1 MTQDDG
7 RTRVDWIEAER
18 ARKAQQKPVYDP
30 ALDQSRGKWTR
41 CDQCG
46 EILYI
51 KHIRLEH
58 RVCSKCEFP
67 LQRSI
72 TDRIARLLDEGSW
85 RPLDE
90 ALSPADPRQFV
101 DSRAYHERLLAAQE
115 ESGRQDA
122 VQTGTGLIEGR
133 PLARG
138 VRDFNFRGGSRGS
151 VVGEKITRLIEHAT
165 RAGLPLLLVTAS
177 GGARR
182 QEGVLSLR
190 QRAKISAALHVHQTC
205 ARLPYWSLLTHPT
218 TGGVTASFARLGDL
232 VIAEP
237 RARIAFAGR
246 RVIQETLGEVLPD
259 NFQTAEYLLE
269 HGLLDLIIERRYHRE
284 AFAELVLFHHYAPR
298 RRQGRI
304 PYGYN
309 GPLTR
314 IREER
319 LRRSL
324 QLENASYERLLQ
336 SLEQLLTRTGEEGA
350 TTDPNLL
357 RGKNALPAERWT
369 EEGLS
374 WNASPRIEE
383 TASALQRQAHSKHE
397 WPVWPT
403 DAELEPVTLPDG
415 RLQHPITS
423 DVVSEP
429 REVVRAEL
437 EKWERTV
444 WRATCA
450 NLRERQEASSVMSIL
465 IENVSKS
472 FGSLRALRHVN
483 LEIPTGSLTAL
494 VGPSGSGKSTL
505 LRLRAG
511 FERPERGRVWLD
523 GRDVT
528 HLPPAE
534 RELGVVFQSYA
545 LFPHLTV
552 AENVAFGLERR
563 GLSREE
569 QRPRVQEKLR
579 LVRLEALGDR
589 YPSQLS
595 GGQRQRVA
603 LARALALEPRVLL
616 LDEPFAALD
625 PKVRGDLRTWLRR
638 LHEEVAVTTLLV
650 THDQQ
655 EAREVADQLVVF
667 RGGRIEQA
675 GTPAEIYDTP
685 ANGFVRGFVGH
696 ASPRPDATA
705 ASGPLG
711 SLVRPHGWEVLPPSS
726 TRTNEALA
734 VQIDR
739 ICYGESLVRLEVQ
752 TDQETKLRLQLPRRE
767 AKELTLSEAYQLRP
781 RLSLIPLE
789 FPSNGT

>member
-1 MTQDDG
+1 MTQEDA

-18 ARKAQQKPVYDP
+18 ARKAQQKAVYDP

-72 TDRIARLLDEGSW
+72 RDRIARLLDEGSW

-90 ALSPADPRQFV
+90 ALSPADPRRFE
-101 DSRAYHERLLAAQE
+101 DSRFYTERLQSAQE

-122 VQTGTGLIEGR
+122 VQTGTGLREGR

-165 RAGLPLLLVTAS
+165 RSGLPLLLVTAS

-298 RRQGRI
+298 RQRGRI
-304 PYGYN
+304 PYGYS

-314 IREER
+314 LREER

-324 QLENASYERLLQ
+324 ALEQASYENLLA
-336 SLEQLLTRTGEEGA
+336 SLEKLLVRTGEPGEPVDVRRLV
-350 TTDPNLL
+350 TTGGLAP
-357 RGKNALPAERWT
+357 ERSPDDAISWFAT
-369 EEGLS
+369 EEHDAKS
-374 WNASPRIEE
+374 E
-383 TASALQRQAHSKHE
+383 LQRKAHTKQE
-397 WPVWPT
+397 WPEWPT
-403 DAELEPVTLPDG
+403 EQELEPIVLPDG

-429 REVVRAEL
+429 RETVRAEL

-450 NLRERQEASSVMSIL
+450 NLRD
-465 IENVSKS
+465 
-472 FGSLRALRHVN
+472 RH
-483 LEIPTGSLTAL
+483 
-494 VGPSGSGKSTL
+494 
-505 LRLRAG
+505 
-511 FERPERGRVWLD
+511 
-523 GRDVT
+523 
-528 HLPPAE
+528 
-534 RELGVVFQSYA
+534 
-545 LFPHLTV
+545 
-552 AENVAFGLERR
+552 
-563 GLSREE
+563 
-569 QRPRVQEKLR
+569 
-579 LVRLEALGDR
+579 
-589 YPSQLS
+589 
-595 GGQRQRVA
+595 
-603 LARALALEPRVLL
+603 
-616 LDEPFAALD
+616 
-625 PKVRGDLRTWLRR
+625 
-638 LHEEVAVTTLLV
+638 
-650 THDQQ
+650 
-655 EAREVADQLVVF
+655 
-667 RGGRIEQA
+667 
-675 GTPAEIYDTP
+675 
-685 ANGFVRGFVGH
+685 
-696 ASPRPDATA
+696 
-705 ASGPLG
+705 
-711 SLVRPHGWEVLPPSS
+711 
-726 TRTNEALA
+726 
-734 VQIDR
+734 
-739 ICYGESLVRLEVQ
+739 
-752 TDQETKLRLQLPRRE
+752 
-767 AKELTLSEAYQLRP
+767 
-781 RLSLIPLE
+781 
-789 FPSNGT
+789 